1 MPRRK
6 RRDLVV
12 QPATQAVTIL
22 DPYNPRGTSTLQ
34 LKKSVRGPSRI
45 GLFLIIV
52 FIGGFGAWGFLVPL
66 AGGAIAPGIISPDG
80 SRRTVQHL
88 EGGIIRKLHV
98 RDGDLVERGQP
109 LLLLESVQP
118 KANHDLL
125 RKQHSTLV
133 ITQARLEAER
143 QGKKEVEF
151 PLETLKL
158 TPELMI
164 VMQSQRELFHVRRSS
179 HEARNK
185 VLQQRIGQ
193 LGEQIKGF
201 EAQVKS
207 AGRQIELIA
216 EEVVGKRE
224 LASRGHLTKPD
235 LLRMMRMEAELT
247 GRKGQYEAAI
257 SEARQQIGE
266 AQIQL
271 VANDAERAD
280 QIATQLE
287 KVRAEINQL
296 EEKLLASKD
305 VLNRTLITAPVSG
318 TIVDLKFKTE
328 SGVIQPGA
336 PILDIVPADE
346 KLLIDARVSPMDID
360 VVHSGLK
367 AQVQLSAFS
376 SRSTPRIDG
385 YIRSV
390 SADRLVD
397 QSTGQAYFLA
407 RVEVERE
414 EVKKIGPD
422 KKLMAGMPADVLIV
436 TGERTMANYLL
447 RPFLDAVWRTLRET

>member
-1 MPRRK
+1 MPRKKHRE
-6 RRDLVV
+6 LVAR
-12 QPATQAVTIL
+12 PASQAVTII
-22 DPYNPRGTSTLQ
+22 DPYNPRGTSALQ
-34 LKKSVRGPSRI
+34 LKQSVRGPARI
-45 GLFLIIV
+45 GLFLILMFV
-52 FIGGFGAWGFLVPL
+52 GGFGAWAFLVPL

-98 RDGDLVERGQP
+98 RDGDIVEKGQP

-125 RKQHSTLV
+125 KKQHMTLV
-133 ITQARLEAER
+133 ITRARLDAER
-143 QGKKEVEF
+143 LDRTDVDF
-151 PLETLKL
+151 PIDTL
-158 TPELMI
+158 TASPEI
-164 VMQSQRELFHVRRSS
+164 IAIMQSQRELFYVRKSS
-179 HEARNK
+179 HEARNN
-185 VLQQRIGQ
+185 VLKQRIAQ
-193 LGEQIKGF
+193 LGEQIKGY

-216 EEVVGKRE
+216 EEVEGKKE

-257 SEARQQIGE
+257 SEAQQQIGE

-280 QIATQLE
+280 QIATQLD
-287 KVRAEINQL
+287 KVQAEINQL

-305 VLNRTLITAPVSG
+305 ILNRTLITAPVAG
-318 TIVDLKFKTE
+318 IIVDLKFKTE

-385 YIRSV
+385 FIRSV